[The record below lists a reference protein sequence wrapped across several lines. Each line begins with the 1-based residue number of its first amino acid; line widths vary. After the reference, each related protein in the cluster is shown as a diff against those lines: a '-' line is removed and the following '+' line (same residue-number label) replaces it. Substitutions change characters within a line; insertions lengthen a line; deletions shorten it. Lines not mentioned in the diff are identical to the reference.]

1 MACNLS
7 DSQIRVAQIDGRRWW
22 LVVKIRERWWIH
34 AAVEWAGINGGL
46 RWLHGSPVTCGS
58 WRWLVVVMC
67 HMWWCNRDW
76 TSRWLGAGWL
86 NELDELSDT
95 NLEQNEL
102 SYIEVVMDRAR
113 KEESRPKPDDRSEF
127 SFSVKKETK
136 IHSPCLEVK
145 SQDHKPRGWR
155 KLFSV
160 CLPWTRIK
168 TIQNSSQSASQF
180 IQLLSLQDHPGF
192 ISFVF
197 VFYKSL
203 GKLCSFLLHKLMYC
217 FWIIHSLLSN
227 KSLLSL

>member
-1 MACNLS
+1 MPPVLHSLLISACHVLHCLGLIPNSKLQRDYVDGLLTTHLQLKVQFKWLS
-7 DSQIRVAQIDGRRWW
+7 DQGGTNRW
-22 LVVKIRERWWIH
+22 LVVKKIRERWWIH
-34 AAVEWAGINGGL
+34 VAVESAGINGGL
-46 RWLHGSPVTCGS
+46 RWLLWWLHGSPVTCGS

-113 KEESRPKPDDRSEF
+113 KEESRPKPDDRSEL

-136 IHSPCLEVK
+136 IHSPCLEVQ
-145 SQDHKPRGWR
+145 SQDHKPTGWR

-160 CLPWTRIK
+160 CLPEPGSKQFKNQVKVPANLFNYSVSK
-168 TIQNSSQSASQF
+168 TT
-180 IQLLSLQDHPGF
+180 
-192 ISFVF
+192 
-197 VFYKSL
+197 
-203 GKLCSFLLHKLMYC
+203 
-217 FWIIHSLLSN
+217 
-227 KSLLSL
+227 